1 MQPCTKAKL
10 FTYSLR
16 FLAVAVTGILAWYF
30 AEPVAARIGHQ
41 LTDGWQ
47 LGIGALAGLV
57 ALIISNRALDFT
69 EDCMTIPDAGDQ
81 RLAAAGSSCSRE
93 GCRRYVAP
101 SATGQ
106 PAVKPCKKKAAGTS
120 KADSAES
127 FQLGTVIDNQTITVV
142 LEQAQAGPLNL
153 LVTVKGLTASQFKG
167 NNGLRGR
174 LEALGGVSWENP
186 RNLGDGRR
194 EMRGVIQSESERQ
207 RIVARL
213 KDIASRYA

>member
-16 FLAVAVTGILAWYF
+16 FLAVALTGILAWYF
-30 AEPVAARIGHQ
+30 AEPVAAKFGHE

-47 LGIGALAGLV
+47 MGIGAIAGLV

-81 RLAAAGSSCSRE
+81 HLAAAGSSCSRE

-101 SATGQ
+101 PVSGQ
-106 PAVKPCKKKAAGTS
+106 PARKPCKKKEAGAS

-127 FQLGTVIDNQTITVV
+127 FQLGTVIENQTMTVV

-153 LVTVKGLTASQFKG
+153 SVTVKGLTASQFKG

-174 LEALGGVSWENP
+174 LEAVGGISWENP

-194 EMRGVIQSESERQ
+194 EMRGAIQSDSDRQ
-207 RIVARL
+207 RIVGRL
-213 KDIASRYA
+213 KEIASRYA